1 MKSDERGLIH
11 GRRQQR
17 YDREGATS
25 FQQENYGGGGEY
37 RGELDFG
44 GFSDQDFGSQGYS
57 GQGYGDRSYGDPDFG
72 GQAFARRG
80 GEIDPD
86 AGMLDLG
93 ATAYERQSDFGY
105 DEYRGDPAVQHSGA
119 VEYGDVGD
127 APGFAQTVG
136 GHNYDGRGRLGGD
149 DKEPVRAARPR
160 TGDQRGI
167 GPRGY
172 RRSDARL
179 LEDVCEQLMEGPV
192 DVGDVEITVS
202 NGEVTLSGTVEER
215 WEKRAIEDIA
225 AQVRGV
231 HDVHNRVRVRPRHT
245 RLDPHGARVDADPV
259 VRDGRRLDRQS
270 PGRQLRLCGARH
282 LRPPAGL
289 AGSVRGVGAA
299 HRR

>member
-1 MKSDERGLIH
+1 MRNDQRGLAQ

-25 FQQENYGGGGEY
+25 FQQENFGGGGEY
-37 RGELDFG
+37 RGELEFG

-127 APGFAQTVG
+127 ARGYAQTYG
-136 GHNYDGRGRLGGD
+136 GHNYDGLGRRDGSDYEPRRAPDLRG
-149 DKEPVRAARPR
+149 V
-160 TGDQRGI
+160 
-167 GPRGY
+167 GPKDY
-172 RRSDARL
+172 KRSDARV
-179 LEDVCEQLMEGPV
+179 LEDVCEQLRDDDLLDAGDIEVQAAGGVVTLTGSVGSREARWHAEEVAADARGVV
-192 DVGDVEITVS
+192 DVVNRLKVRRPGVDLDTK
-202 NGEVTLSGTVEER
+202 EV
-215 WEKRAIEDIA
+215 
-225 AQVRGV
+225 
-231 HDVHNRVRVRPRHT
+231 
-245 RLDPHGARVDADPV
+245 
-259 VRDGRRLDRQS
+259 
-270 PGRQLRLCGARH
+270 
-282 LRPPAGL
+282 
-289 AGSVRGVGAA
+289 
-299 HRR
+299 